1 MLSKLSQHKSKVQT
15 FTQNLIKLHQRILSN
30 TFNHISMFSKHN
42 EKVEVFFNCMET
54 VFTPKLR
61 KVFNKMRELS
71 TDNEIKIK
79 AIQE

>member
-1 MLSKLSQHKSKVQT
+1 
-15 FTQNLIKLHQRILSN
+15 
-30 TFNHISMFSKHN
+30 MFSKHN